1 MTTASDLI
9 TPISKF
15 VASYIEELGSTS
27 ATQNTLLFPYI
38 TLALKKLAHIAY
50 KSRTSAVLNITTD
63 SDQTFLIGGSAI
75 TDLYSPLR
83 ILDSTNKEIVKRTS
97 YSSPVGWWRE
107 SSNTAIHTKGMTGN
121 HTLMY
126 IAYPADVTATDSTID
141 FPASGNLGLI
151 YYVCAMIVES
161 LPNAKDQATHFYNLA
176 NMHLKVAILAN
187 VDGRGVSTGG
197 WIPSVANVDGRGVS
211 TGGWI
216 PSVSNVD
223 TYFSSIK

>member
-9 TPISKF
+9 TPITKYVS
-15 VASYIEELGSTS
+15 SYIEELGSTS
-27 ATQNTLLFPYI
+27 AAQNVLLFSYI
-38 TLALKKLAHIAY
+38 TLALKKLAHVAY
-50 KSRTSAVLNITTD
+50 KSRTSSVLNITTD
-63 SDQTFLIGGSAI
+63 GDQTFLIGGSAI

-83 ILDSTNKEIVKRTS
+83 ILDSTNKEINKRTS
-97 YSSPVGWWRE
+97 WSQTVGWWRE
-107 SSNTAIHTKGMTGN
+107 SSNTSIHTKGMTGN

-126 IAYPADVTATDSTID
+126 IAYPADVTATTDIID

-176 NMHLKVAILAN
+176 NMHLKVTVLAN

-197 WIPSVANVDGRGVS
+197 WIPSVNS
-211 TGGWI
+211 I
-216 PSVSNVD
+216 D
-223 TYFSSIK
+223 TYFSGIKG